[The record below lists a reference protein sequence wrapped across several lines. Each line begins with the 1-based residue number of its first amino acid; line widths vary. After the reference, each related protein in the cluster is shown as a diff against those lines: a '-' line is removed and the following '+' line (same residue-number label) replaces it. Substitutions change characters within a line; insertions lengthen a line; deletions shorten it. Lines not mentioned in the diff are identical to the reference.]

1 MTPKQLV
8 DWHVIYG
15 QNHVIE
21 ALMKDSDE
29 LLYRID
35 NIDDL
40 NEVMEWWLVTPFL
53 CDLLKEAGEVTISEY
68 GCHWWGRQTSGQAI
82 YMDYV
87 IQKIAEGLV

>member
-15 QNHVIE
+15 QNQVIE
-21 ALMKDSDE
+21 SLMKDSDE
-29 LLYRID
+29 LLYRIA

-40 NEVMEWWLVTPFL
+40 NEVMERWLVTPFL
-53 CDLLKEAGEVTISEY
+53 CDLLKEAGEVIVSEY

-87 IQKIAEGLV
+87 IQKIAEGLA

>member
-15 QNHVIE
+15 QNQVIE

-40 NEVMEWWLVTPFL
+40 NEVMEWWLVSPFL
-53 CDLLKEAGEVTISEY
+53 CDLLKETGEVTISEY
-68 GCHWWGRQTSGQAI
+68 GCHWWGRQTSGQTV

-87 IQKIAEGLV
+87 IKKIAEGLV

>member
-21 ALMKDSDE
+21 ALMKDSDD
-29 LLYRID
+29 LLYCID
-35 NIDDL
+35 DIDDL

-68 GCHWWGRQTSGQAI
+68 GCHWWGRQTSGQAV

-87 IQKIAEGLV
+87 IKKIAEGLV